1 MHQLLAP
8 VPPADQPVLDRARCI
23 YEQDLSGE
31 INEAMLRDLNSRLG
45 TDIAT
50 AVLYV
55 HFESRLTHCAVEYS
69 HDAAD
74 ARPLLVAVVPGAFY
88 REHPEVG
95 ADGRELIELSAQQ
108 PWDCERIPTESLGT
122 PLTNAKI
129 INAYLTSALQRH
141 RVILVSLS
149 KGTTDAGV
157 AQSLRP
163 DLFQKLAAWV
173 SVSGVGCGTLM
184 ADWLLDKWYLR
195 PILGVMLWRH
205 GADRQAVSS
214 MRYNSAQTFKAATDE
229 TQSPIVHIAGFPLQ
243 KHLSCRR
250 ARLWHR
256 RFRTHGPNDSVVL
269 LQDLLRLPGI
279 VIPVWGT
286 DHYLRA
292 GINAAERVT
301 QLIAMLDGNS
311 EPGADTSAI
320 SDSSLNKWSH
330 FTTGV

>member
-1 MHQLLAP
+1 
-8 VPPADQPVLDRARCI
+8 
-23 YEQDLSGE
+23 
-31 INEAMLRDLNSRLG
+31 
-45 TDIAT
+45 
-50 AVLYV
+50 LYV
-55 HFESRLTHCAVEYS
+55 HFASRLSHCAVGS
-69 HDAAD
+69 IHDAAD

-108 PWDCERIPTESLGT
+108 AWDCERIPTESLGT

-129 INAYLTSALQRH
+129 INSYLSSALQRH

-157 AQSLRP
+157 AQALRP

-195 PILGVMLWRH
+195 PILGLMLWRH

-269 LQDLLRLPGI
+269 LQDLLKFPGT
-279 VIPVWGT
+279 VIPVWGA

-292 GINAAERVT
+292 GRNAAERVT

-311 EPGADTSAI
+311 EQNPDIHAN
-320 SDSSLNKWSH
+320 SDPSLRTWSQ
-330 FTTGV
+330 FTARV

>member
-1 MHQLLAP
+1 MRQLLAP
-8 VPPADQPVLDRARCI
+8 VDPADQPVLNHARCI
-23 YEQDLSGE
+23 YERELSGK
-31 INEAMLRDLNSRLG
+31 INEAILRDLNSRLG

-50 AVLYV
+50 AVLYI
-55 HFESRLTHCAVEYS
+55 HFESMLRHHAVE
-69 HDAAD
+69 HIRDAAD
-74 ARPLLVAVVPGAFY
+74 LRPLLVAIVPGAFY

-95 ADGRELIELSAQQ
+95 ADGRELIELSVQQ

-122 PLTNAKI
+122 PLTNAEI
-129 INAYLTSALQRH
+129 INSFLNRAVQSH

-157 AQSLRP
+157 AQTLRP

-173 SVSGVGCGTLM
+173 NVSGVGCGTMM

-195 PILGVMLWRH
+195 PVLRFMLWRH
-205 GADRQAVSS
+205 GADQQAVASL
-214 MRYNSAQTFKAATDE
+214 RYNSAQTFKAPTVE
-229 TQSPIVHIAGFPLQ
+229 MQSPFVHIAGFPLQ

-256 RFRTHGPNDSVVL
+256 RFRIHGPNDSVVL
-269 LQDLLRLPGI
+269 LQDLLWLPGI

-292 GINAAERVT
+292 GLNAAERVT

-311 EPGADTSAI
+311 EPGADTNTN
-320 SDSSLNKWSH
+320 SDPSLHKWSQ
-330 FTTGV
+330 FTTRV

>member
-1 MHQLLAP
+1 MRQLLAP
-8 VPPADQPVLDRARCI
+8 VDPADQPVLNRARCI
-23 YEQDLSGE
+23 YEQELSGK
-31 INEAMLRDLNSRLG
+31 INEAILHDLNSRLG

-55 HFESRLTHCAVEYS
+55 HFESRVPYHAVQQIGNT
-69 HDAAD
+69 AD
-74 ARPLLVAVVPGAFY
+74 LRPLLVAVVPGAFY

-95 ADGRELIELSAQQ
+95 ADGRELLELSEQQ

-122 PLTNAKI
+122 PLTNAEI
-129 INAYLTSALQRH
+129 INSFLSRAAQSH

-157 AQSLRP
+157 AQTQRP

-173 SVSGVGCGTLM
+173 SVSGVGCGTMM

-195 PILGVMLWRH
+195 PILRFMLWRH
-205 GADRQAVSS
+205 GADQQAVSS
-214 MRYNSAQTFKAATDE
+214 LRYNAAQTFKAATDE

-256 RFRTHGPNDSVVL
+256 RFRTYGPNDSVVL

-311 EPGADTSAI
+311 EPGDDTSAI

-330 FTTGV
+330 FTTRV